1 MGWPGRG
8 GRTVIGIVIA
18 VIIGIILLGIFLKL
32 LKVAIILALAIG
44 IVMVAQNAFGNKR
57 LK

>member
-1 MGWPGRG
+1 M
-8 GRTVIGIVIA
+8 IGIVIA

-44 IVMVAQNAFGNKR
+44 IVMFAQNAFGTKR

>member
-1 MGWPGRG
+1 M
-8 GRTVIGIVIA
+8 IGLVIA

-44 IVMVAQNAFGNKR
+44 IVMVAQNTFGNKR

>member
-1 MGWPGRG
+1 
-8 GRTVIGIVIA
+8 VIGIVIA

>member
-1 MGWPGRG
+1 M
-8 GRTVIGIVIA
+8 IGIVIA

>member
-1 MGWPGRG
+1 
-8 GRTVIGIVIA
+8 VIGIVIA

-32 LKVAIILALAIG
+32 LKVAIILALAVG
-44 IVMVAQNAFGNKR
+44 IVMIAQNAFGNKR

>member
-1 MGWPGRG
+1 M
-8 GRTVIGIVIA
+8 IGIVIA

-44 IVMVAQNAFGNKR
+44 IVMVAQNAFGTKR

>member
-1 MGWPGRG
+1 M
-8 GRTVIGIVIA
+8 IGIIIA

-44 IVMVAQNAFGNKR
+44 IVMVAQNAFGTKR

>member
-1 MGWPGRG
+1 M
-8 GRTVIGIVIA
+8 IGIIIA